1 VNTDG
6 QLTHDRPV
14 TVKLQLVYMLPKGFL
29 IGANYNYQQ
38 GRPWAR
44 LVPLPFDLVNRSSQ
58 ILAEPM
64 DGSRRVG
71 SWSLL
76 DLRFQKQFK
85 LSKSAQFA
93 VFADL
98 LNTLNN
104 DANDNVGS
112 RLGTSDSFGLR
123 TDFVLPRRLMV
134 GAKFTF

>member
-1 VNTDG
+1 
-6 QLTHDRPV
+6 
-14 TVKLQLVYMLPKGFL
+14 
-29 IGANYNYQQ
+29 
-38 GRPWAR
+38 
-44 LVPLPFDLVNRSSQ
+44 
-58 ILAEPM
+58 
-64 DGSRRVG
+64 VG